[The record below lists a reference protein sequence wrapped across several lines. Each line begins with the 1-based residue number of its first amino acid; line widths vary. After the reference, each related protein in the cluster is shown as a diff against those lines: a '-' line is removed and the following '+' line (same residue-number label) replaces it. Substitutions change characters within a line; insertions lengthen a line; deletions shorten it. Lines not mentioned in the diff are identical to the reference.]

1 MKLDFGSGYGACS
14 GWATLDFGYK
24 CTYNDISEIP
34 DNSITKIRFRNV
46 LHHIE
51 DIESLFNALKSK
63 FRQNV
68 KIIIIECRKEFF
80 DKNVFLDVLW
90 YRGIIPNPKMYIARE
105 YRDFGKILSKIG
117 FSVFQREMNNEKET
131 IILQRGKHMDKI
143 KNELEQAGFDF
154 AVAIATQAEIEAGAA
169 CGQLAIINDDK

>member
-14 GWATLDFGYK
+14 GWATLDFGAN

-34 DNSITKIRFRNV
+34 DKSITKIRFRNV

-51 DIESLFNALKSK
+51 HVESLFKALKAK
-63 FRQNV
+63 FRKNV

-80 DKNVFLDVLW
+80 DNNVFLDVLW
-90 YRGIIPNPKMYIARE
+90 YRGIVQNPNMYIARE
-105 YRDFGKILSKIG
+105 YRDFGKILQQMG
-117 FSVFQREMNNEKET
+117 FCVFQRMVENEKET
-131 IILQRGKHMDKI
+131 IILKRGNIMENI
-143 KNELEQAGFDF
+143 KNQLEQAGFDF

-169 CGQLAIINDDK
+169 CGQLAIINEDK

>member
-14 GWATLDFGYK
+14 GWATLDFGVN

-51 DIESLFNALKSK
+51 NVESLFQSLENK
-63 FRQNV
+63 FRKNV

-80 DKNVFLDVLW
+80 DNNVFLDMLW
-90 YRGIIPNPKMYIARE
+90 YRGIVPNPNMYIARE
-105 YRDFGKILSKIG
+105 YRDFGKILQKMG
-117 FSVFQREMNNEKET
+117 FCVFQRMLENEKET
-131 IILQRGKHMDKI
+131 IILKRSSIMENI
-143 KNELEQAGFDF
+143 KNQLEDAGFEF

-169 CGQLAIINDDK
+169 CGQLAIINEDK

>member
-14 GWATLDFGYK
+14 GWATLDFGMK

-51 DIESLFNALKSK
+51 NVESLFQALKRK
-63 FRQNV
+63 FRNNV

-80 DKNVFLDVLW
+80 DKNVFLDILW
-90 YRGIIPNPKMYIARE
+90 YRGIIPNPNMYIARE
-105 YRDFGKILSKIG
+105 YRDFGKILTNLG
-117 FSVFQREMNNEKET
+117 FCEFQRELDNEKET
-131 IILQRGKHMDKI
+131 IILKSGKHMDKI